1 MPSWTKAQRHQKDMN
16 PNELEDSIQHTRNA
30 EGREHRYVYAVL
42 STSGKAKEVGVDI
55 GDDADY

>member
-1 MPSWTKAQRHQKDMN
+1 MN